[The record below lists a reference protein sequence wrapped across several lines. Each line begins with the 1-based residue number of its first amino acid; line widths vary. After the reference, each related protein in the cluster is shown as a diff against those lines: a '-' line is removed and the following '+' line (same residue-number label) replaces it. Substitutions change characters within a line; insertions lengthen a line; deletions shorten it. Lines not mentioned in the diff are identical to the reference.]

1 MTLVII
7 LIVVAVVVV
16 ASGVLV
22 VGTRSRRRAEI
33 APGGATRPRAPE
45 PSTAPPVTPAAEPE
59 AAAVPE
65 APELVV
71 ALDGAAEPDVGPEDL
86 LPLEQP
92 VTPAIAV
99 AVAIAINSS
108 RFNRHLL
115 CSRPTR

>member
-1 MTLVII
+1 MTPMNGWPTAMENLPSFELQSTGSVTG
-7 LIVVAVVVV
+7 
-16 ASGVLV
+16 SGW
-22 VGTRSRRRAEI
+22 
-33 APGGATRPRAPE
+33 
-45 PSTAPPVTPAAEPE
+45 PSTVILAGGVAGGGG

-65 APELVV
+65 ALEPVV
-71 ALDGAAEPDVGPEDL
+71 ALDGAAELDAGPEDL

-115 CSRPTR
+115 G